1 MSYNVF
7 ADMGFPNPE
16 EELAKARLVH
26 CLRELIEDKRLTEQ
40 RAAALFG
47 LTPPE
52 LSRLLW
58 HGGWGDYSV
67 EQLRR
72 FICAVDPDAVLEDE
86 EAQTL
91 ALTA

>member
-1 MSYNVF
+1 MF
-7 ADMGFPNPE
+7 ADIGLPNPE
-16 EELAKARLVH
+16 ELLIKARLVH
-26 CLRELIEDKRLTEQ
+26 CLQELIAEKRLTEQ
-40 RAAALFG
+40 NAAALFG

-67 EQLRR
+67 EQLRQ
-72 FICAVDPDAVLEDE
+72 FIRAVDPDAVLDDE